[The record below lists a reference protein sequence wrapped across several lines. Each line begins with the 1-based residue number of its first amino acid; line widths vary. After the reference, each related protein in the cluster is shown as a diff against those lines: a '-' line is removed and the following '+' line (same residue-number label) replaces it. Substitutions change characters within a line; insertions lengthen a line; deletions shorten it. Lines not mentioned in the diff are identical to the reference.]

1 MKRSILWTL
10 FFVAMLSLSLVAA
23 AKDKE
28 KIDCYKC
35 SARKVAGTWGYSE
48 TGTMIFPGPT
58 PVLYASVGSY
68 TIDRHGNISG
78 ERTASAG
85 GTILRATIEGTAIVN
100 PDCTGTLMLNFF
112 DLLGNEAG
120 TAEKYV
126 VYVDSAREANMIITH
141 VSHPV
146 YGDLSA
152 ILTTNAKKLSPGHGN
167 ECGK

>member
-1 MKRSILWTL
+1 
-10 FFVAMLSLSLVAA
+10 VLSPQGGGNLGIQRNRNDDLSWPHSGALC
-23 AKDKE
+23 
-28 KIDCYKC
+28 I
-35 SARKVAGTWGYSE
+35 R
-48 TGTMIFPGPT
+48 
-58 PVLYASVGSY
+58 
-68 TIDRHGNISG
+68 G